1 MGDYVEARLILR
13 SFSVRTVHTVVC
25 GRTVSTG
32 RTVRSNTRFTV
43 VQYVY
48 VGTGRVYSASTTESF
63 EWPEK
68 RLQELSN
75 TVAVDNLL
83 FTRITCCQKEQSDCF
98 YYNMKLDLWP
108 LVGLAS
114 CYFAVA

>member
-13 SFSVRTVHTVVC
+13 SFSLRTVHTVVC

-48 VGTGRVYSASTTESF
+48 VGVKYRVYV
-63 EWPEK
+63 
-68 RLQELSN
+68 LS
-75 TVAVDNLL
+75 VVDTL
-83 FTRITCCQKEQSDCF
+83 C
-98 YYNMKLDLWP
+98 
-108 LVGLAS
+108 
-114 CYFAVA
+114 